1 VKRGGQEG
9 VAKDQREDV
18 AGGGFPC
25 SATPNW
31 RQIDSKIFGGE
42 VFMKSNVFSH
52 FKIPVLD
59 YDIQAERDERG
70 IPVLSLRARG
80 AGLQR
85 LDMTGASQLKQLLE
99 QAGDNA
105 NAQVI
110 ADLIK
115 KAQGH

>member
-1 VKRGGQEG
+1 MGSLPSTHWPASSFALCAVSSENK
-9 VAKDQREDV
+9 
-18 AGGGFPC
+18 
-25 SATPNW
+25 TPDDMSSW
-31 RQIDSKIFGGE
+31 AF
-42 VFMKSNVFSH
+42 
-52 FKIPVLD
+52 D

-70 IPVLSLRARG
+70 IPVLSFRAPG

>member
-1 VKRGGQEG
+1 MLATTPGRCRLDSGT
-9 VAKDQREDV
+9 RT
-18 AGGGFPC
+18 FSIP

-31 RQIDSKIFGGE
+31 RQIGSKIFGGE
-42 VFMKSNVFSH
+42 VLMKSNVFSH

-70 IPVLSLRARG
+70 IPVLSFRAPG

>member
-1 VKRGGQEG
+1 
-9 VAKDQREDV
+9 
-18 AGGGFPC
+18 
-25 SATPNW
+25 
-31 RQIDSKIFGGE
+31 
-42 VFMKSNVFSH
+42 
-52 FKIPVLD
+52 
-59 YDIQAERDERG
+59 
-70 IPVLSLRARG
+70 VLSLRARG